1 MGADDAQDRWT
12 ATLTEEIEQ
21 AARRAHPADAP
32 YAVAARVL
40 GEIGTLLRTRGADDD
55 LVAQLDAAQ
64 DYLTSVEGPAPLPQ
78 LRARRH
84 DPRPRSDQRW
94 REVRIQLLLSVR
106 EDAWREA
113 AGRPPGVP
121 YDVEL
126 THDVAN
132 YLTDQ
137 LAAAPVIRQAGARFT
152 ALPELGPIAGPGIEG
167 PA

>member
-12 ATLTEEIEQ
+12 ATLAEEIEQ
-21 AARRAHPADAP
+21 AARRAHPADVP

-40 GEIGTLLRTRGADDD
+40 GEVGTLLRSRDADAD
-55 LVAQLDAAQ
+55 LIAQLDAAQ

-78 LRARRH
+78 LPERRH
-84 DPRPRSDQRW
+84 DPRPRGDERW
-94 REVRIQLLLSVR
+94 REVRIQLLLSIR

-113 AGRPPGVP
+113 AGRKHGIP
-121 YDVEL
+121 YEVEL

-137 LAAAPVIRQAGARFT
+137 LADDPVIRQAGARFT
-152 ALPELGPIAGPGIEG
+152 ALPERGPIAGPGIEG